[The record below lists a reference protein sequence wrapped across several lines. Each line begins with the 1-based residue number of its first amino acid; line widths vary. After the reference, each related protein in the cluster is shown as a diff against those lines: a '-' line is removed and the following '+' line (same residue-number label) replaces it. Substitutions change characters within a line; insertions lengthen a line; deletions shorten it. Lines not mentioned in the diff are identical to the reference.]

1 VKYEGTH
8 TVNLCAASGRGL
20 MALPMAGETALHL
33 AAAHGRVECV
43 RLLLKMS
50 TTSWKDWWIERK
62 DGRSGDTALHRACA
76 EGQAEVVRLLLDEKA
91 NPSLTNQL
99 GRTPMHLAV
108 KASDAAIVK
117 YLLRAGA
124 SQMSLDL
131 DGRRPIAAGAGPW
144 VSAAPEALKVSFCMG
159 SLSLSRKK
167 TTLIQ
172 GAFALSHSTASL
184 QVEYWSPLK
193 QTSDERALQHHNAS
207 MVKMALADM
216 GTGNVGARQGYIT
229 KTRQDNANARRRAAW
244 RVSAGGNATLSQRR
258 RCCCTHDRGR
268 SAEKRSCSKNMAQR
282 WPCFAMAAMRRID
295 EYCAAYGVT
304 RFNAHATGGFTETD
318 NQRLDRENEARRQR
332 LAIRMYE
339 MERDGVEWRLR
350 SAWAHAKIKEVLRK
364 CT

>member
-1 VKYEGTH
+1 
-8 TVNLCAASGRGL
+8 

-144 VSAAPEALKVSFCMG
+144 VSAAPEALK
-159 SLSLSRKK
+159 
-167 TTLIQ
+167 
-172 GAFALSHSTASL
+172 
-184 QVEYWSPLK
+184 VEYWSPLK

-350 SAWAHAKIKEVLRK
+350 SAWAHAKIKEVWQAYKFKKEEERRERERQRRK
-364 CT
+364 EEADRTRRMLAVHGGEGGILQPPISHQEVTAGA